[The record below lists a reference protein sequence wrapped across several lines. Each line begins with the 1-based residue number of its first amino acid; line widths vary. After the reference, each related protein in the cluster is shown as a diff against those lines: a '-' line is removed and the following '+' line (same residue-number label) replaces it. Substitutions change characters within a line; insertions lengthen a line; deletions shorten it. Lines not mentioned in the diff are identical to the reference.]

1 VQQFFLRFLTLDPE
15 LGFPFQKPRYGF
27 PSQGEVVES
36 GAAFALHQGFVSDWI
51 FLLSAFIEG
60 T

>member
-1 VQQFFLRFLTLDPE
+1 LDPE